1 MNYRVYLVVQEETR
15 TCKSKAQP
23 TMPIFSFIKFYKER
37 YKSITSFLNVRN
49 NKVCH
54 LKEEVTLLL
63 FYFKTIS
70 LFEGGV
76 ER

>member
-1 MNYRVYLVVQEETR
+1 MQEETR

-23 TMPIFSFIKFYKER
+23 TMPILSFIKFYKER
-37 YKSITSFLNVRN
+37 YKSIMSFLNVRN

-54 LKEEVTLLL
+54 LKEEEVPYSY
-63 FYFKTIS
+63 FIFKTIS